1 LTGGKEMEMKNK
13 IGVRLIMI
21 ASIYMVVALFL
32 GLVMGM
38 SGNHALTTVHSHMS
52 LLGWTTMAITGFVY
66 MLRPRCANTPLSSIH
81 FWLNNIGLPIM
92 ILGLVLSYGYGNSEA
107 EKIAG
112 IGSII
117 VLLSLLVFAINMVK
131 NLRND

>member
-1 LTGGKEMEMKNK
+1 MGGRSMEAKNQ

-21 ASIYMVVALFL
+21 ASVYMVLALFL
-32 GLVMGM
+32 GLMMGM
-38 SGNHALTTVHSHMS
+38 SGDHALTTVHSHMS

-66 MLRPRCANTPLSSIH
+66 ILRPKCANNALSSIH

-92 ILGLVLSYGYGNSEA
+92 IFGLVLTYGFGNPQADMIS
-107 EKIAG
+107 G

-117 VLLSLLVFAINMVK
+117 VLLSLSVFAINMFK
-131 NLRND
+131 NLRNE

>member
-1 LTGGKEMEMKNK
+1 METRNTVGIK
-13 IGVRLIMI
+13 LIKI
-21 ASIYMVVALFL
+21 ASVYMMVSLFL

-52 LLGWTTMAITGFVY
+52 LLGWTTMAITGIVY
-66 MLRPRCANTPLSSIH
+66 ILRPRCANSRLSSIH

-92 ILGLVLSYGYGNSEA
+92 IFGLVLSYGYGNAQA

-112 IGSII
+112 VGSII
-117 VLLSLLVFAINMVK
+117 VLLSLSVSAMNIIK
-131 NLRND
+131 NFGND

>member
-1 LTGGKEMEMKNK
+1 METKSK
-13 IGVRLIMI
+13 VGVHLIMI
-21 ASIYMVVALFL
+21 ASVYMVVSLFL
-32 GLVMGM
+32 GLVMGL

-66 MLRPRCANTPLSSIH
+66 MVRPRCSGNALCSIH

-92 ILGLVLSYGYGNSEA
+92 ILGLILSYGYGNVQA

-112 IGSII
+112 IGSMI
-117 VLLSLLVFAINMVK
+117 VLLSLCVFAINMFK